1 MKTVLRHSYLLLL
14 LLPLFLS
21 HCGKASEPTPA
32 QVVTIADMWVG
43 NLTDYDQDGYYSFFN
58 LYFDLNVN
66 RESKEVF
73 VLLAIRFYDSAD
85 TATYYELFTTE
96 SFTIEGN
103 SSDDALYVD
112 VELPSNAFPAT
123 GYDFLFLVFD
133 SKDPI
138 RLLAEMSATD
148 QELLSNV
155 PLEHIDND
163 VAVTIGNMWI
173 SDTVDTDG
181 DGYYSSFHLNFD
193 LNATGGSK
201 EVFVMLARR
210 FYDPNDTEP
219 YIEYFTSA
227 DFTVTGNELDVK
239 YFIIP
244 ISEADF
250 SQAGYDF
257 LFIVFDSSDPEV
269 RWVEVSAGTSPMLR
283 NFLIEPTETDNKIWI
298 YDAWFEDEI
307 DLDEDGYNS
316 EAWLV
321 FDVDEENGPD
331 EDVYVD
337 ISYRTSGT
345 PTYMHLVTTEAF
357 TVTREADDPRGI
369 EVTEYHNFNHGSY
382 DFKIDLKFDDYN
394 IIEDWVDASTDT
406 DLSGVQLE
414 LSSEDV
420 PQELSVWDAWRSEV
434 VDNDL
439 DAYYS
444 SVVITIDVDV
454 SYGEADV
461 YMRVYY
467 KPSTAST
474 YTFLAETEPFHV
486 IGNSSDDDR
495 SYRFSNFS
503 HGLWDLRFAVLYV
516 GSSVIELIYDNIDDF
531 DLNDI
536 PLETNAEDGLP

>member
-103 SSDDALYVD
+103 SSDDALFVD
-112 VELPSNAFPAT
+112 VELPSNAFPAA

-133 SKDPI
+133 SNDPI
-138 RLLAEMSATD
+138 QRLAELSATD

-298 YDAWFEDEI
+298 YDAWFEDEV

-316 EAWLV
+316 QAMLV
-321 FDVDEENGPD
+321 LDVDEENGPD

-345 PTYMHLVTTEAF
+345 TTYMSLGTTEVF
-357 TVTREADDPRGI
+357 TVTREDYDPIGI
-369 EVTEYHNFNHGSY
+369 EVTKYHNFNHGSY
-382 DFKIDLKFDDYN
+382 DFKIDLKFDGYN
-394 IIEDWVDASTDT
+394 IIEDWMDASTDS

-414 LSSEDV
+414 LASDE
-420 PQELSVWDAWRSEV
+420 QELSVWDAWLSNV
-434 VDNDL
+434 FDNDS
-439 DAYYS
+439 DSYYYW
-444 SVVITIDVDV
+444 VIVTIDIDVDI
-454 SYGEADV
+454 GETDV
-461 YMRVYY
+461 LLRPGY
-467 KPSTAST
+467 KLSNESV
-474 YTFLAETEPFHV
+474 YTFSDFTDTLHV
-486 IGNSSDDDR
+486 ISGSHTDDE
-495 SYRFSNFS
+495 SYIFKNFNY
-503 HGLWDLRFAVLYV
+503 G
-516 GSSVIELIYDNIDDF
+516 IYDISFEISFLGSDVVQLVYDATDDPDLANIR
-531 DLNDI
+531 
-536 PLETNAEDGLP
+536 LENWSQDGRP